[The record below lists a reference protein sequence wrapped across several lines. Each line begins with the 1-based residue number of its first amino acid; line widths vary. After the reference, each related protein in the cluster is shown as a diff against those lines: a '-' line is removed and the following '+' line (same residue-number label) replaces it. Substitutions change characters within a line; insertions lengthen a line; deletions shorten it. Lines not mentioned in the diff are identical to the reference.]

1 MEVWGEEATIVTWI
15 ESSYTYIYIYISIY
29 RQASVSRSAMEM
41 EHLVG
46 KDAAT
51 PQEGTDALKNAM
63 LASLRDDPPQ
73 GFDPVVEC
81 WCHLVSDPHRQ

>member
-1 MEVWGEEATIVTWI
+1 MEV
-15 ESSYTYIYIYISIY
+15 
-29 RQASVSRSAMEM
+29 